1 MRRSLCLIL
10 ALMASLALPTL
21 ADAAPKKKY
30 KPARITVSKGYGFLP
45 GYRPPPPNGPIYERK
60 GRSRYYGE
68 RYHDLTPRFYMYGGT
83 GNWTIYRNRTV
94 GPIFGPCWK
103 HTPIGPHWTCG

>member
-30 KPARITVSKGYGFLP
+30 KSVKVTRGYGFLP
-45 GYRPPPPNGPIYERK
+45 GYRPPPPQGPIYSRK
-60 GRSRYYGE
+60 GRHRYGE
-68 RYHDLTPRFYMYGGT
+68 PRYDDTPRFYMYGGT
-83 GNWTIYRNRTV
+83 GNWQIYRNQMM

-103 HTPIGPHWTCG
+103 HTPIGPMWTCG